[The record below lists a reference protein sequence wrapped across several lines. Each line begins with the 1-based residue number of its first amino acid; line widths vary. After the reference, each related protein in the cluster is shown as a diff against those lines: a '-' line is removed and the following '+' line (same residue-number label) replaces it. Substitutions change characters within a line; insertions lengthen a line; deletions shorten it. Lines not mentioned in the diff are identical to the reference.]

1 MTRYRHPSLTLTF
14 LADDLGAQ
22 TPRIFEIQA
31 QHIISPSITYQG
43 QLLNGMRPASNQLA
57 LTLAASCPAIEAII
71 VTDGDIHATFK
82 EGDTP
87 VFSGY
92 VSTNHTWTLTERGT
106 EAMRITLED
115 VGTRLLG
122 KPFLQRGKYLF
133 DCSAAEALAI
143 ICDVCSITIS
153 GSCPPLSQRIVAV
166 IDDSATCGELLE
178 RILFELGHVYYFD
191 ALGHLMV
198 YPIDCTTVEDIP
210 ILDKEDLC
218 VVGGKALDVSKK
230 IRQYNG
236 AKVSFTRLATAKDY
250 LVYRNTTGSGA
261 AHPYCNMSLDGGH
274 YFDGLEIHA
283 GDTWEEEQALGLRSP
298 ALLEACNASG
308 ESERVGSSEI
318 ISVENVRTV
327 LNAPGGTITA
337 SIEAAGGPFLKIEAH
352 NTAPL
357 THYITRLDAYADV
370 IYVQDTNIVRT
381 TDITAESDRA
391 QNLVT
396 EELTFIHTLVPA
408 QRLANLIGQ
417 YHRYAGTT
425 YTFTSERDLSMGA
438 IVRLIDNAF
447 SGLVVNVLIVAKS
460 FTDDSA
466 LYRYQA
472 VGISPFN
479 LAENTYLEVVGKPKN
494 ESIGPAGQKGEDGK
508 AITTT
513 IESSNGSIFRIDQV
527 DTTLFCRV
535 YNNTTE
541 ITDTIASSRFQW
553 KRVSEDPID
562 DERWSTSAKAT
573 GNKQVTITSEDCN
586 GRTVFFCEVDLT
598 ALNLS

>member
-14 LADDLGAQ
+14 LADDLLAGMP
-22 TPRIFEIQA
+22 TIQ
-31 QHIISPSITYQG
+31 IVESKYIVSPSITYQG
-43 QLLNGMRPASNQLA
+43 QLLNGMRPASNQLS
-57 LTLAASCPAIEAII
+57 LTLSHDCLAIEAII
-71 VTDGDIHATFK
+71 ATEGDIHAIFAD
-82 EGDTP
+82 GSDP
-87 VFSGY
+87 VFTGY
-92 VSTNHTWTLTERGT
+92 LSTNHTWTLTERGT

-133 DCSAAEALAI
+133 DCSATEAIAT
-143 ICDVCSITIS
+143 ICAVCSITIS
-153 GSCPPLSQRIVAV
+153 ESCPPLPQRVVAV
-166 IDDSATCGELLE
+166 IDDGATCGELLE

-191 ALGHLMV
+191 NLGHLMV
-198 YPIDCTTVEDIP
+198 YPIDCTTVENIP

-218 VVGGKALDVSKK
+218 VVGGKALEVSKK

-236 AKVSFTRLATAKDY
+236 AKVGFVRLATAKDY
-250 LVYRNTTGSGA
+250 LVYRNTTGSDT
-261 AHPYCNMSLDGGH
+261 AHPYCNMALEGGY
-274 YFDGLEIHA
+274 YFDGIEIHA
-283 GDTWEEEQALGLRSP
+283 GHTWEDEQALGLRSP

-327 LNAPGGTITA
+327 LTAPSGTITA
-337 SIEAAGGPFLKIEAH
+337 TIEAAGGPFLKIEAH
-352 NTAPL
+352 NTANL

-381 TDITAESDRA
+381 TENAAEADRA
-391 QNLVT
+391 HNLIT
-396 EELTFIHTLVPA
+396 EELIFIHTLVPA

-425 YTFTSERDLSMGA
+425 YTFTSERNLSMGT

-460 FTDDSA
+460 FTDDST

-494 ESIGPAGQKGEDGK
+494 ESIGPAGQKGADGK

-513 IESSNGSIFRIDQV
+513 IESSNGSIFRIGQV

-535 YNNTTE
+535 YSNTTE
-541 ITDTIASSRFQW
+541 ITDAIDSSRFQW
-553 KRVSEDPID
+553 KRVSEDKID

-573 GNKQVTITSEDCN
+573 GQKEVTITSEDCK
-586 GRTVFFCEVDLT
+586 GRTVFFCEVDLSG
-598 ALNLS
+598 LSV